1 MSTNYISYDEI
12 TQSLVE
18 SFSHYESKQTFIHSY
33 PNEMLLY
40 RSHFIE
46 WLIFLNKTLSFRTE
60 TLFRA
65 ITIFDI
71 YISKLKK
78 FNLTETKLA
87 LIACLNIAT
96 KLEEVNVNFLKFFT
110 ERCLNEENQPQGF
123 TSCDLA
129 KKEIEVL
136 KVLNFRTNYTTPYDL
151 LSVFQQLCLN
161 MFKNDFNKTNFII
174 NISEEILINCL
185 YDQNY
190 IYLCPKQIALFT
202 INQTLSQLSMY
213 NDSFTANLIWSS
225 LFNFNNNNNLPNQDK
240 QYFTTD
246 NKSPIQTK
254 KTINTAS
261 PMKIQAM

>member
-12 TQSLVE
+12 TQSLTE
-18 SFSHYESKQTFIHSY
+18 SFSHYESKQTLISSY

-40 RSHFIE
+40 RPHFIE

-65 ITIFDI
+65 ITLFDI

-78 FNLTETKLA
+78 FNSSETKLA
-87 LIACLNIAT
+87 FIACLNIST

-110 ERCLNEENQPQGF
+110 ERCLNEEPQSF

-161 MFKNDFNKTNFII
+161 VFKNDFNKINFIM
-174 NISEEILINCL
+174 NVSEEILINCL

-213 NDSFTANLIWSS
+213 NDSFIANLIWSA
-225 LFNFNNNNNLPNQDK
+225 LFNFNNNNLANQEMLSK
-240 QYFTTD
+240 QYFTTND
-246 NKSPIQTK
+246 KSPIQK
-254 KTINTAS
+254 QKTINTAS